1 MNQNTSDEELL
12 RKFLSAVKNRGLSAT
27 LSDFA
32 APHVKWRRVVTRA
45 DGTVDD
51 CIIPTNIVTK
61 DGLNALASRGVADT
75 TSPIGYL
82 AIGTV
87 TAAHSLG
94 SVVTGFGEISRKTP
108 SIKTSSGE
116 VIIVTMTW
124 GGAAD
129 GITGVAL
136 GSAACVNHAS
146 SGLGIAYNL
155 TNSVNVAGGLQN
167 SDFLLLQCEIQIG
180 SHNL

>member
-1 MNQNTSDEELL
+1 MTQNTSDEARILAQFQEALHDNIPL
-12 RKFLSAVKNRGLSAT
+12 N
-27 LSDFA
+27 
-32 APHVKWRRVVTRA
+32 VKWCNRITRA
-45 DGTVDD
+45 NGTIEEL
-51 CIIPTNIVTK
+51 IIPHNIVTK
-61 DGLNALASRGVADT
+61 DGLNAMAARAIGVA
-75 TSPIGYL
+75 TSAIAYL

-108 SIKTSSGE
+108 SILATSME
-116 VIIVTMTW
+116 VVIVTMTW
-124 GGAAD
+124 AGNAD
-129 GITGVAL
+129 GLTGVAL

-155 TNSVNVAGGLQN
+155 TNSVNATLAA
-167 SDFLLLQCEIQIG
+167 SDFLLLQAEIQIG

>member
-1 MNQNTSDEELL
+1 MTQSTIDEGCLL
-12 RKFLSAVKNRGLSAT
+12 AQFREALQDN
-27 LSDFA
+27 
-32 APHVKWRRVVTRA
+32 APLHVQWRRRITRA
-45 DGTVDD
+45 DGSIDELIV
-51 CIIPTNIVTK
+51 PKNIVTK
-61 DGLNALASRGVADT
+61 DGLNALAARAIGVA
-75 TSPIGYL
+75 TSAIAYL

-108 SIKTSSGE
+108 SILASSAE
-116 VIIVTMTW
+116 VVIVAMTW
-124 GGAAD
+124 AGATDNIAN
-129 GITGVAL
+129 VPL

-155 TNSVNVAGGLQN
+155 TNSVNATLQN

>member
-1 MNQNTSDEELL
+1 MSRNTSEQEVLARFLDAVGRNGLL
-12 RKFLSAVKNRGLSAT
+12 AT
-27 LSDFA
+27 LADYVG
-32 APHVKWRRVVTRA
+32 PHVVWRRIVTRA
-45 DGTVDD
+45 DGSVDD

-87 TAAHSLG
+87 TAQHSLG
-94 SVVTGFGEISRKTP
+94 STVTGFGEISRKVP
-108 SIKTSSGE
+108 SIKTSSNE
-116 VIIVTMTW
+116 VIIVAMTW
-124 GGAAD
+124 AGAAD

-136 GSAACVNHAS
+136 GSAACVNHAN

-155 TNSVNVAGGLQN
+155 TNSVNATLQA
-167 SDFLLLQCEIQIG
+167 SDFLLLQAEIQIG
-180 SHNL
+180 SHNLA

>member
-1 MNQNTSDEELL
+1 MTQNTTDEAGLL
-12 RKFLSAVKNRGLSAT
+12 MQFQEALQDN
-27 LSDFA
+27 
-32 APHVKWRRVVTRA
+32 APLHVQWRRRVTRA
-45 DGTVDD
+45 DGSIDEL
-51 CIIPTNIVTK
+51 IIPKNIVTK
-61 DGLNALASRGVADT
+61 DGLNALAARAIGVA
-75 TSPIGYL
+75 TSAIAYL

-94 SVVTGFGEISRKTP
+94 SAVTGFGEISRKTP
-108 SIKTSSGE
+108 SILASSNE
-116 VIIVTMTW
+116 VVIVAMTW
-124 GGAAD
+124 AGNAD

-155 TNSVNVAGGLQN
+155 TNSVNATLAA
-167 SDFLLLQCEIQIG
+167 SDFLLLQAEIQVG

>member
-1 MNQNTSDEELL
+1 MSRNTSERETLE
-12 RKFLSAVKNRGLSAT
+12 KFLAAVEQRGLQAV
-27 LSDFA
+27 LADHVG
-32 APHVKWRRVVTRA
+32 PHARWRRVITRA
-45 DGTVDD
+45 DGSVDD

-87 TAAHSLG
+87 TAQHSLG

-108 SIKTSSGE
+108 SIKASSGE
-116 VIIVTMTW
+116 VIIVAMTW
-124 GGAAD
+124 AGNAD
-129 GITGVAL
+129 SITGVAL
-136 GSAACVNHAS
+136 GSAACVNHAN

-155 TNSVNVAGGLQN
+155 TNSVNATLQA
-167 SDFLLLQCEIQIG
+167 SDFLLLQVEIQIG

>member
-1 MNQNTSDEELL
+1 MNQGTSENDVLA
-12 RKFLSAVKNRGLSAT
+12 RFLKAVEQRGLAAVIA
-27 LSDFA
+27 DFA
-32 APHVKWRRVVTRA
+32 APHVTWRRVVTRA
-45 DGTVDD
+45 NGMVDD
-51 CIIPTNIVTK
+51 AIIPTNIVTK

-75 TSPIGYL
+75 TSPIGHL

-87 TAAHSLG
+87 TAQHSLG

-108 SIKTSSGE
+108 SIKASSNE
-116 VIIVTMTW
+116 VIIVAMTW
-124 GGAAD
+124 AGNAD

-136 GSAACVNHAS
+136 GSAACVNHAN

-155 TNSVNVAGGLQN
+155 TNSVNATLQA
-167 SDFLLLQCEIQIG
+167 SDFLLLQCELHIG